1 MRAIRFVPDA
11 WDACLYGQD
20 QDKKT
25 LKRIKLL
32 ITAAARDPFVGIGH
46 PEPLRGD
53 LSGYGLGVSMTLTG
67 WCIAQSMQSWSL
79 LLAASTMAASVR
91 TRTG

>member
-11 WDACLYGQD
+11 WDAYLYWQD

-25 LKRIKLL
+25 LRRLNLL
-32 ITAAARDPFVGIGH
+32 INAAARDPFVGIGK

-53 LSGYGLGVSMTLTG
+53 LSGY
-67 WCIAQSMQSWSL
+67 WSRRIDEVNRL
-79 LLAASTMAASVR
+79 VYRATDSEIVIVACR
-91 TRTG
+91 FHYDG